1 MDFGGESRYFSRDME
16 ALSSSACHDSCCDAP
31 EIVNIPGSA
40 GADGAAGVAG
50 ADGSPATTTLT
61 ASFVQPAELG
71 DVVISVLDT
80 SWMIQREGSIQGMIV
95 YIGFAGYFEVRTVT
109 NATTA
114 TVRNLEDTASG
125 LYPNNAPPGA
135 IIPTLSR
142 VSPAGAQGV
151 AGSIPAGALLSS
163 NDLSDVASAAGSR
176 ANLGLTSAATTLLG
190 TANTRI
196 ALVDD
201 AAGLTAG
208 EAVFAT
214 AAGVESLAS
223 SPARTALGLGTMATQ
238 SASAVAITGGALN
251 GTLGATTPATAQVTT
266 FTASGI
272 ATFGGN
278 VIVSSRVF
286 APTAGAT
293 QSLLAATAINPVG
306 LKIKVVGNG
315 GAVVLVATPTITAPA
330 TDGQLLLIQGIDATN
345 TVTLQD
351 EASLA
356 GTGLELGAASRV
368 LGLGDTILLTWDS
381 TTSKF
386 YEIAFSNN

>member
-1 MDFGGESRYFSRDME
+1 
-16 ALSSSACHDSCCDAP
+16 
-31 EIVNIPGSA
+31 
-40 GADGAAGVAG
+40 
-50 ADGSPATTTLT
+50 
-61 ASFVQPAELG
+61 
-71 DVVISVLDT
+71 
-80 SWMIQREGSIQGMIV
+80 MIQREGSIQGMIV

-125 LYPNNAPPGA
+125 LYPNNAPPAA

-151 AGSIPAGALLSS
+151 AGSTPAGALLSV
-163 NDLSDVASAAGSR
+163 NNLSDVASAPASR
-176 ANLGLTSAATTLLG
+176 ASLGLTSAATTALG
-190 TANTRI
+190 VSDNQIVT
-196 ALVDD
+196 VDD

-208 EAVFAT
+208 EALFAT
-214 AAGVESLAS
+214 ASGAESLAPT
-223 SPARTALGLGTMATQ
+223 PARAALGLGTMATQ
-238 SASAVAITGGALN
+238 AASAVAITGGTIN
-251 GTLGATTPATAQVTT
+251 GTTVGATTPSTAQVTT

-272 ATFGGN
+272 ATFAGN
-278 VIVSSRVF
+278 VIVSSRLF

-330 TDGQLLLIQGIDATN
+330 TDGQLLLIQGTDGTN

-381 TTSKF
+381 STSKF

>member
-1 MDFGGESRYFSRDME
+1 MAGI
-16 ALSSSACHDSCCDAP
+16 LPPISCCLEDHCEDPVSVA
-31 EIVNIPGSA
+31 VPGPP
-40 GADGAAGVAG
+40 GADGAPGTNGTNGENAF
-50 ADGSPATTTLT
+50 TT
-61 ASFVQPAELG
+61 ASLFVMPAEQANVAVTVG
-71 DVVISVLDT
+71 DSDWMVVGQIVAASAGGAFGEFQVISKPT
-80 SWMIQREGSIQGMIV
+80 SVS
-95 YIGFAGYFEVRTVT
+95 VT
-109 NATTA
+109 LKNLENTA
-114 TVRNLEDTASG
+114 TGEYAANSAPGTNF
-125 LYPNNAPPGA
+125 PNGTS
-135 IIPTLSR
+135 IG
-142 VSPAGAQGV
+142 PAGRQGPS
-151 AGSIPAGALLSS
+151 GSNPAGALLSS

-238 SASAVAITGGALN
+238 SAAAVAITGGALN

-266 FTASGI
+266 FTVSGI
-272 ATFGGN
+272 ATFAGN

-286 APTAGAT
+286 SPTAGAT

-330 TDGQLLLIQGIDATN
+330 TDGQLLLIQGTDATN

-351 EASLA
+351 EGSLA
-356 GTGLELGAASRV
+356 GTGLELGAATRV

-381 TTSKF
+381 GTSRW
-386 YEIAFSNN
+386 YEVAFSNN